1 MRIGI
6 VGGVERSEGHLHR
19 IAEAAGHE
27 LEFHAGHDSYRDR
40 IALEALVGRCDR
52 IIIVTDVNSH
62 AAVRGAREMA
72 RRRGCDAVVV
82 RRFGPSRL
90 ASLLDGTTGC

>member
-19 IAEAAGHE
+19 IAAASGHE
-27 LEFHAGHDSYRDR
+27 VEFHPGHDTYRDR
-40 IALEALVGRCDR
+40 QSLEAMIVRCDR

-62 AAVRGAREMA
+62 AGVRGARDMA
-72 RRRGCDAVVV
+72 RRHGREAVVM

-90 ASLLDGTTGC
+90 AALLGENAA